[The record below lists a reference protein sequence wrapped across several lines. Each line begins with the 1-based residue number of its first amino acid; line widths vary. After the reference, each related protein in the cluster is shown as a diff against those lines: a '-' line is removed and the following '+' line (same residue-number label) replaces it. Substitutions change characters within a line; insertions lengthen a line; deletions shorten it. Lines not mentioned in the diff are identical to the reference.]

1 MNQRLKDAFT
11 VIGSIAIL
19 PLVYASGLLLFIL
32 MWVLYGLGAGWLVR
46 HWYISVPI
54 ALVVLGGQKGY
65 TMYKEHQSRLEEMEQ
80 EIREL
85 QHEVEQAKDR
95 EDPH

>member
-1 MNQRLKDAFT
+1 MPVVF
-11 VIGSIAIL
+11 VG
-19 PLVYASGLLLFIL
+19 GLTL
-32 MWVLYGLGAGWLVR
+32 MVLGWVLYVRGAAWLVR
-46 HWYISVPI
+46 HWYITVPI
-54 ALVVLGGQKGY
+54 ALVVFGGQKGY